1 MQGIIN
7 LNKPQGMTSHDC
19 VGMIR
24 RLTGIKKV
32 GHAGTL
38 DPMAIGVLP
47 VCVGRATRIMQYL
60 DDEKKEYICRMTLGT
75 VTDTQDIWGERTG
88 GSEPDASQIARAP
101 EVLKSFEGEIMQT
114 PPVYSALKVNGKK
127 LYEYARKGIEVEIKP
142 RKARIYE
149 VEILNVIDC
158 YVDFRILCGRGTYIR
173 SICDEAGKILGC
185 GACMSSLE
193 RTMSAGMRIEES
205 VSADE
210 LRGMTTEEIEDIMYP
225 PYYPLD
231 MRRIAVSIEEANAL
245 IDGKHIALTESRTA
259 DGGAATMD
267 DAATDGSAD
276 DQARVLMFEDDRFIG
291 IGRAEGG
298 SLIPE
303 KIFDTEK
310 K

>member
-38 DPMAIGVLP
+38 DPMATGVLP

-60 DDEKKEYICRMTLGT
+60 DDEKKEYVCGMLLGRR
-75 VTDTQDIWGERTG
+75 TDTQDIWGTTLEEKTPGEEHIGRVR
-88 GSEPDASQIARAP
+88 D
-101 EVLKSFEGEIMQT
+101 VLMGFKGEILQT
-114 PPVYSALKVNGKK
+114 PPMYSALKYKGKK
-127 LYEYARKGIEVEIKP
+127 LYEYARKGIEIEVKP
-142 RKARIYE
+142 RKIHVYE
-149 VEILNVIDC
+149 IEILNINNYYVI
-158 YVDFRILCGRGTYIR
+158 FKIECGRGTYVR

-193 RTMSAGMRIEES
+193 RTMSAGMRIEGS
-205 VSADE
+205 VEADALKE
-210 LRGMTTEEIEDIMYP
+210 MTAEEIEAIMYP

-231 MRRIAVSIEEANAL
+231 MERICVTPEEANRL
-245 IDGKHIALTESRTA
+245 IDGKHIPFPVRN
-259 DGGAATMD
+259 D
-267 DAATDGSAD
+267 DMRFAEGDRFIVFEGS
-276 DQARVLMFEDDRFIG
+276 RFIG
-291 IGRAEGG
+291 IIHAGEDGMM
-298 SLIPE
+298 IPE

>member
-38 DPMAIGVLP
+38 DPMATGVLP

-60 DDEKKEYICRMTLGT
+60 DDEKKEYVCGMLLGRR
-75 VTDTQDIWGERTG
+75 TDTQDIWGTTLE
-88 GSEPDASQIARAP
+88 EVIPDEEQLRRVTD
-101 EVLKSFEGEIMQT
+101 VLKGFEGDILQT
-114 PPVYSALKVNGKK
+114 PPMYSALKYKGKK
-127 LYEYARKGIEVEIKP
+127 LYEYARKGIEIEVKP
-142 RKARIYE
+142 RKIHVDE
-149 VEILNVIDC
+149 IEILNIKYY
-158 YVDFRILCGRGTYIR
+158 YVTFRILCGRGTYVR
-173 SICDEAGKILGC
+173 SICDEAGRILGC

-193 RTMSAGMRIEES
+193 RTLSAGLRIEES
-205 VSADE
+205 VDVDALKE
-210 LRGMTTEEIEDIMYP
+210 MTAEEIEAIIYP

-231 MRRIAVSIEEANAL
+231 MEKIYVTPEEANRL
-245 IDGKHIALTESRTA
+245 IDGKHIPFPDRSDVMKSAK
-259 DGGAATMD
+259 GGRFTVFE
-267 DAATDGSAD
+267 GS
-276 DQARVLMFEDDRFIG
+276 RFIG
-291 IGRAEGG
+291 IIHVGEDGMM
-298 SLIPE
+298 IPE

>member
-38 DPMAIGVLP
+38 DPMATGVLP

-60 DDEKKEYICRMTLGT
+60 DDEKKEYVCGMLLGRR
-75 VTDTQDIWGERTG
+75 TDTQDIWGTTLE
-88 GSEPDASQIARAP
+88 EVIPDEEQLRRVTD
-101 EVLKSFEGEIMQT
+101 VLKGFEGDILQT
-114 PPVYSALKVNGKK
+114 PPMYSALKYKGKK
-127 LYEYARKGIEVEIKP
+127 LYEYARKGIEIEVKP
-142 RKARIYE
+142 RKIHVDE
-149 VEILNVIDC
+149 IEILNIKDY
-158 YVDFRILCGRGTYIR
+158 YVTFRMLCGRGTYVR
-173 SICDEAGKILGC
+173 SICDEAGRILGC

-193 RTMSAGMRIEES
+193 RTLSVGLRIEES
-205 VSADE
+205 VDADALKE
-210 LRGMTTEEIEDIMYP
+210 MTAEEIEAIIYP

-231 MRRIAVSIEEANAL
+231 MEKIYVTPEEANRL
-245 IDGKHIALTESRTA
+245 IDGKHIPFPDRSDVMKSAK
-259 DGGAATMD
+259 GGRFTVFE
-267 DAATDGSAD
+267 GS
-276 DQARVLMFEDDRFIG
+276 RFIG
-291 IGRAEGG
+291 IIHVGEDGMM
-298 SLIPE
+298 IPE

>member
-38 DPMAIGVLP
+38 DPMATGVLP

-60 DDEKKEYICRMTLGT
+60 DDEKKEYVCGMLLGRR
-75 VTDTQDIWGERTG
+75 TDTQDIWGTTLE
-88 GSEPDASQIARAP
+88 EVIPDEEQLRRVTD
-101 EVLKSFEGEIMQT
+101 VLKGFEGDILQT
-114 PPVYSALKVNGKK
+114 PPMYSALKYKGKK
-127 LYEYARKGIEVEIKP
+127 LYEYARKGIEIEVKP
-142 RKARIYE
+142 RKIHVDE
-149 VEILNVIDC
+149 IEILNIKDY
-158 YVDFRILCGRGTYIR
+158 YVTFRILCGRGTYVR
-173 SICDEAGKILGC
+173 SICDEAGRILGC

-193 RTMSAGMRIEES
+193 RTLSAGLRIEES
-205 VSADE
+205 VDADALKEMTADE
-210 LRGMTTEEIEDIMYP
+210 IEAIIYP

-231 MRRIAVSIEEANAL
+231 MEKIYVTPEEANRL
-245 IDGKHIALTESRTA
+245 IDGKHIPFPDRSDVMKSAK
-259 DGGAATMD
+259 GGRFTVFE
-267 DAATDGSAD
+267 GS
-276 DQARVLMFEDDRFIG
+276 RFIG
-291 IGRAEGG
+291 IIHAGEDGMM
-298 SLIPE
+298 IPE

>member
-38 DPMAIGVLP
+38 DPMATGVLP

-60 DDEKKEYICRMTLGT
+60 DDEKKEYVCGMLLGRR
-75 VTDTQDIWGERTG
+75 TDTQDIWGTTLE
-88 GSEPDASQIARAP
+88 EVIPDEEQLRRVTD
-101 EVLKSFEGEIMQT
+101 VLKGFEGDILQT
-114 PPVYSALKVNGKK
+114 PPMYSALKYKGKK
-127 LYEYARKGIEVEIKP
+127 LYEYARKGIEIEVKP
-142 RKARIYE
+142 RKIHVDE
-149 VEILNVIDC
+149 IEILNIKDY
-158 YVDFRILCGRGTYIR
+158 YVTLRILCGRGTYVR
-173 SICDEAGKILGC
+173 SICDEAGRVLGC

-193 RTMSAGMRIEES
+193 RTLSAGLRIEES
-205 VSADE
+205 VDADALKE
-210 LRGMTTEEIEDIMYP
+210 MTAEEIEAIIYP

-231 MRRIAVSIEEANAL
+231 MEKIYVTPEEANRL
-245 IDGKHIALTESRTA
+245 IDGKHIPFPDRSDVMKSAK
-259 DGGAATMD
+259 GGRFTVFE
-267 DAATDGSAD
+267 GS
-276 DQARVLMFEDDRFIG
+276 RFIG
-291 IGRAEGG
+291 IIHVGEDGMM
-298 SLIPE
+298 IPE

>member
-38 DPMAIGVLP
+38 DPMATGVLP

-60 DDEKKEYICRMTLGT
+60 DDEKKEYVCGMLLGRR
-75 VTDTQDIWGERTG
+75 TDTQDIWGTTLE
-88 GSEPDASQIARAP
+88 EVIPDEEQLRRVTD
-101 EVLKSFEGEIMQT
+101 VLKGFEGDILQT
-114 PPVYSALKVNGKK
+114 PPMYSALKYKGKK
-127 LYEYARKGIEVEIKP
+127 LYEYARKGIEIEVKP
-142 RKARIYE
+142 RKIHVDE
-149 VEILNVIDC
+149 IEILNIKDY
-158 YVDFRILCGRGTYIR
+158 YVTFRILCGRGTYVR
-173 SICDEAGKILGC
+173 SICDEAGRVLGC

-193 RTMSAGMRIEES
+193 RTLSAGLRIEES
-205 VSADE
+205 VDADALKE
-210 LRGMTTEEIEDIMYP
+210 MTAEEIEAIIYP

-231 MRRIAVSIEEANAL
+231 MEKIYVTPEEANRL
-245 IDGKHIALTESRTA
+245 IDGKHIPFPDRSDVMKSAK
-259 DGGAATMD
+259 GGRFTVFE
-267 DAATDGSAD
+267 GS
-276 DQARVLMFEDDRFIG
+276 RFIG
-291 IGRAEGG
+291 IIHAGEDGMM
-298 SLIPE
+298 IPE

>member
-38 DPMAIGVLP
+38 DPMATGVLP

-60 DDEKKEYICRMTLGT
+60 DDEKKEYVCGMLLGRR
-75 VTDTQDIWGERTG
+75 TDTQDIWGTTLE
-88 GSEPDASQIARAP
+88 EVIPDEEQINRVTD
-101 EVLKSFEGEIMQT
+101 VLKGFEGDILQT
-114 PPVYSALKVNGKK
+114 PPMYSALKYKGKK
-127 LYEYARKGIEVEIKP
+127 LYEYARKGIEIEVKP
-142 RKARIYE
+142 RKIHVYE
-149 VEILNVIDC
+149 IEVLNIKDN
-158 YVDFRILCGRGTYIR
+158 YVTFRILCGRGTYVR
-173 SICDEAGKILGC
+173 SICDEAGRILGC

-193 RTMSAGMRIEES
+193 RTLSAGMRIEES
-205 VSADE
+205 VDADALKE
-210 LRGMTTEEIEDIMYP
+210 MTAEEIEAIIYP

-231 MRRIAVSIEEANAL
+231 MEKIFVTPEEANRL
-245 IDGKHIALTESRTA
+245 IDGKHIPFPDRSDVMKSAEGCRYTVFE
-259 DGGAATMD
+259 
-267 DAATDGSAD
+267 GS
-276 DQARVLMFEDDRFIG
+276 RFIG
-291 IGRAEGG
+291 IIHAGEDGMM
-298 SLIPE
+298 IPE